1 MAKKPAKPAAKAST
15 KTAAK
20 TPAKAKAAAKAAA
33 KPVKAET
40 KPDETQVAAAK
51 PKPAVA
57 PKPVPPHQQFLSKGV
72 HGGLKPQHMSKGR
85 IFRHQGR

>member
-1 MAKKPAKPAAKAST
+1 MAKKPAKPSETAAKAP
-15 KTAAK
+15 AK
-20 TPAKAKAAAKAAA
+20 PAPKAKAKAAAPTKAAA
-33 KPVKAET
+33 KPAEEPAKPAET
-40 KPDETQVAAAK
+40 AAV
-51 PKPAVA
+51 KPAVA